1 MIMLNNLTALDQLV
15 LASAVG
21 GTLGSGLCTVA
32 GIFQQRAKGGN
43 INHRKM
49 MLDSI
54 LGSLAMGLLSGGM
67 VFAFASI
74 DVQSIERVT
83 PLNMFTLCFVAAAY
97 DYFARVV
104 KLILSRVS
112 Q

>member
-1 MIMLNNLTALDQLV
+1 VLNNLTALDQLV

-32 GIFQQRAKGGN
+32 RIFQRQAKSEN

-49 MLDSI
+49 ILDSI

-83 PLNMFTLCFVAAAY
+83 SLNMFTLCFIASAY
-97 DYFARVV
+97 DCFARVV
-104 KLILSRVS
+104 ERVLSRVS
-112 Q
+112 T